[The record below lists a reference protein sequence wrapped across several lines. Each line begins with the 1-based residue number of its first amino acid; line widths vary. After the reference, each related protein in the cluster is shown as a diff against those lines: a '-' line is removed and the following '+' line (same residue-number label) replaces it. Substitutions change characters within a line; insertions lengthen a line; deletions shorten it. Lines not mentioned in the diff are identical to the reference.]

1 MRHLTVGAEQW
12 VPWLRIEENG
22 DDGGLVYSGIMYNIL
37 IALSRAMNFT
47 YELRRPVDGL
57 WGVGYPNGSWVGML
71 GMVKRG
77 EVDFALGPFAFNWER
92 YHFACEFTQP
102 IFIDYESVF
111 MRRPRVETDLFAFV
125 RPFTWQVWLCLI
137 GVIPLTWFILVLF
150 LYLSPDNTMAMQE
163 DKAKRTRRNSKCLV
177 SVVPVSDSS
186 CHVNVV
192 PVSDSSCHV
201 NVVPVSDSCCQE
213 PECLVSVVLVRDS
226 SSHEPDSDSR
236 RVMAAT
242 WLLATLILLSLFS
255 GTLIAML
262 TVPLVRLP
270 IDSTEDLVNQD
281 DIPWAIES
289 GSFLYQILYQATG
302 GIYKALW
309 DGHSERITDCYSF
322 REDIKGG
329 KYAAV
334 CDKMTMKKV
343 MSEDYSASGE
353 CNYYMAREDFK
364 SMPLALGF
372 QHNHSL
378 YAEANEQILRM
389 LNMGLIDQWI
399 DQQIP
404 NGTACTGPPGSGT
417 AGRKRP
423 LSLQDYYGVFT
434 LFGVGEGPV

>member
-1 MRHLTVGAEQW
+1 MRHLTVAAEQW

-22 DDGGLVYSGIMYNIL
+22 LDGELVYSGIMYNIL
-37 IALSRAMNFT
+37 IALSTAMNFT

-92 YHFACEFTQP
+92 YHYACEFTQP

-150 LYLSPDNTMAMQE
+150 LYLSPDKIYAQE
-163 DKAKRTRRNSKCLV
+163 TKASKTVKKENKKSHLIW
-177 SVVPVSDSS
+177 VVRAVTNQSNPWLPS
-186 CHVNVV
+186 
-192 PVSDSSCHV
+192 
-201 NVVPVSDSCCQE
+201 
-213 PECLVSVVLVRDS
+213 
-226 SSHEPDSDSR
+226 SDSR
-236 RVMAAT
+236 RVMVAT
-242 WLLATLILLSLFS
+242 WLLSMLILLSLFS

-262 TVPLVRLP
+262 TVPLIRLP
-270 IDSTEDLVNQD
+270 IDSTEDLVNQH

-322 REDIKGG
+322 REDIKEG

-343 MSEDYSASGE
+343 MSEDYSESGE

-372 QHNHSL
+372 QHNHPL

-389 LNMGLIDQWI
+389 LNMGLINQWI

-404 NGTACTGPPGSGT
+404 NGTACTAPPGSAL

-423 LSLQDYYGVFT
+423 LSLPDYYGVFT
-434 LFGVGEGPV
+434 VFGVALWAFTIVLCIEMCVHKITKRRSLYN

>member
-22 DDGGLVYSGIMYNIL
+22 EDGGLVYSGIMYNIL

-57 WGVGYPNGSWVGML
+57 WGVGYPNGTWVGML

-150 LYLSPDNTMAMQE
+150 LYLSPDNTMATQE
-163 DKAKRTRRNSKCLV
+163 DKAKRTRKNIRKEKNK
-177 SVVPVSDSS
+177 
-186 CHVNVV
+186 
-192 PVSDSSCHV
+192 
-201 NVVPVSDSCCQE
+201 
-213 PECLVSVVLVRDS
+213 
-226 SSHEPDSDSR
+226 SHLIWVIRAVTNQSNPWLPRSDSR

-270 IDSTEDLVNQD
+270 IDSTEDLVNQH

-378 YAEANEQILRM
+378 YAEANEQ
-389 LNMGLIDQWI
+389 
-399 DQQIP
+399 
-404 NGTACTGPPGSGT
+404 
-417 AGRKRP
+417 
-423 LSLQDYYGVFT
+423 
-434 LFGVGEGPV
+434 